1 MCTPVLY
8 WIQKPHQSP
17 GPARADDQELC
28 RNVDISGTFV
38 NEPDI
43 VDFGYVDPGP
53 MMGMDRLFGAM
64 PIILVV
70 FLVVFVAVLG
80 FMAWVFVRNFRAGRK
95 AGLDP
100 FTLQTELAA
109 RAANSRL
116 LAPRQNREHHLA
128 ELDDLLA
135 RQVITRDEYNKA
147 RLKILAEE

>member
-1 MCTPVLY
+1 M
-8 WIQKPHQSP
+8 S
-17 GPARADDQELC
+17 QE
-28 RNVDISGTFV
+28 
-38 NEPDI
+38 I

-64 PIILVV
+64 PVIIVV

-80 FMAWVFVRNFRAGRK
+80 FMAWVFVRNFRAGKK

-109 RAANSRL
+109 RAANSQM
-116 LAPRQNREHHLA
+116 LAPGKTANITWPSSK
-128 ELDDLLA
+128 DLLA